1 MKILTGWTRA
11 ITVGFVLIA
20 LSGAWAHTQKV
31 GPGQMPGAPATAQD
45 PFAQDPN
52 KPKLDAP
59 LNPVAD
65 KQAEMRNNER
75 QKRLVS
81 DTEKLLT
88 LATELHQ
95 DVGKTDKHILSVDV
109 VKRAEEIE
117 KLAHS
122 VKERMKGSA

>member
-1 MKILTGWTRA
+1 MKILTGWTRV

-20 LSGAWAHTQKV
+20 LSGAMALTQKI
-31 GPGQMPGAPATAQD
+31 GPAQMPGGATAGQD
-45 PFAQDPN
+45 PFGQDAS
-52 KPKLDAP
+52 KSKLDSP
-59 LNPVAD
+59 LANTVN
-65 KQAEMRNNER
+65 KQAEMRNDER

-122 VKERMKGSA
+122 VKERMKG